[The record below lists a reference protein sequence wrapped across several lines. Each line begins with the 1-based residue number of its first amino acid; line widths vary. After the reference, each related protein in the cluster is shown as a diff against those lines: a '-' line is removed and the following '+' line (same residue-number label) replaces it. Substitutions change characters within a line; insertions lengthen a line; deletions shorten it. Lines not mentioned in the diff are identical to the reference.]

1 MNSEEKI
8 YGGRKRSCYGCEK
21 RKVGCH
27 ATCEDY
33 LEEYNQRQY
42 MMKQRQTEIMLDN
55 YKSDAAI
62 RVRGK
67 KPGFR
72 LPKKDKS

>member
-1 MNSEEKI
+1 MTDAQNP
-8 YGGRKRSCYGCEK
+8 GGRKNSCYGCTK

-33 LEEYNQRQY
+33 LQEREKRLKYLEE
-42 MMKQRQTEIMLDN
+42 RQTEIMLEN
-55 YKSDAAI
+55 YKSEAAI
-62 RVRGK
+62 RTRGK

-72 LPKKDKS
+72 LKQKQRK